1 MHLLLLTTTV
11 ACAAAAITVV
21 VDGRTHVLEAAS
33 GDDASAVAANFVAA
47 HSLDGGGVC
56 GGSAACVS
64 QQLEAALAAA
74 TGPPPPPPPP
84 LLAPPAAVTEAGR
97 ALVVYAY
104 HETPSA
110 RANLRFFLKHGLLPR
125 AQADTV
131 VVTHGCHTVD
141 FPEGVAVVE
150 DPNVGH
156 DMGAYRCVFAVGPSP
171 SHVPSHRQQP
181 TNPPNPFHRAGLEAK
196 WAAGKSYSHYV
207 LLNDSVRGPFL
218 PSWHDGGWLAVF
230 TRQLGGRT
238 RLVGTTINCGS
249 AGAHL
254 QSMFLVAGM
263 SVPRCCVMCASPLTT
278 CFTDAQGMALI
289 APHVAPSA
297 SRFAATWGAEVAITR
312 AVIDAGMR
320 VRSQLLGFSGGGHAT
335 AEAACAELRGSSA
348 HDGDVLWPGEYGAE
362 GIDVSPL
369 EVVFFKTNRGVSPDG
384 ACRRCRLGSRPACR
398 GSAGPY

>member
-74 TGPPPPPPPP
+74 TDPPPPPPPP

-171 SHVPSHRQQP
+171 SHVPSHQGGTAQCAR
-181 TNPPNPFHRAGLEAK
+181 TARA
-196 WAAGKSYSHYV
+196 V
-207 LLNDSVRGPFL
+207 
-218 PSWHDGGWLAVF
+218 
-230 TRQLGGRT
+230 RT
-238 RLVGTTINCGS
+238 RSIS
-249 AGAHL
+249 ATD
-254 QSMFLVAGM
+254 
-263 SVPRCCVMCASPLTT
+263 CARTCAVTPAECTDNNRPTPPQPL
-278 CFTDAQGMALI
+278 
-289 APHVAPSA
+289 P
-297 SRFAATWGAEVAITR
+297 
-312 AVIDAGMR
+312 
-320 VRSQLLGFSGGGHAT
+320 
-335 AEAACAELRGSSA
+335 
-348 HDGDVLWPGEYGAE
+348 
-362 GIDVSPL
+362 
-369 EVVFFKTNRGVSPDG
+369 
-384 ACRRCRLGSRPACR
+384 
-398 GSAGPY
+398 